1 MHAIVQLIGEE
12 ARILLN
18 APPVAADVTGQKA
31 DLAEWE

>member
-18 APPVAADVTGQKA
+18 APVAPDVTERKA
-31 DLAEWE
+31 DLAE